1 MKMRIAVL
9 TVTILGLTF
18 GSVMGASKLDIPES
32 EFNFGR
38 VSQHASVAHTFWLKS
53 TGDEPVE
60 IVKVIPGC
68 GCTKAPLKDS
78 LLAPGD
84 STELTIIFETRS
96 YRGQVTKKPY
106 VELKDGSREYV
117 KIYTELLPKPE
128 EAMPISLDPVRLDVS
143 QFTPTPRRMAKFNIV
158 NKGDQDYNLR
168 LIDYGDDYFE
178 LEMPEMVKAGQTATG
193 TIMVHEDL
201 VESEFERSITF
212 ELDDD
217 MRTRYTLPVKRMYR
231 VRD

>member
-1 MKMRIAVL
+1 
-9 TVTILGLTF
+9 
-18 GSVMGASKLDIPES
+18 
-32 EFNFGR
+32 
-38 VSQHASVAHTFWLKS
+38 
-53 TGDEPVE
+53 
-60 IVKVIPGC
+60 
-68 GCTKAPLKDS
+68 
-78 LLAPGD
+78 
-84 STELTIIFETRS
+84 
-96 YRGQVTKKPY
+96 
-106 VELKDGSREYV
+106 
-117 KIYTELLPKPE
+117 
-128 EAMPISLDPVRLDVS
+128 
-143 QFTPTPRRMAKFNIV
+143 MAKFNIV
-158 NKGDQDYNLR
+158 NKGDQDYNLK